1 MAERSLLKNAFFYVC
16 VEFPCFFYASVEK
29 FHASIHMKLINLSSF
44 HVHDYVETYRSLA
57 RLLRYFPAD
66 AVLA

>member
-1 MAERSLLKNAFFYVC
+1 LKNAFFYVC

-44 HVHDYVETYRSLA
+44 HVHDYVETYN
-57 RLLRYFPAD
+57 FIM
-66 AVLA
+66 